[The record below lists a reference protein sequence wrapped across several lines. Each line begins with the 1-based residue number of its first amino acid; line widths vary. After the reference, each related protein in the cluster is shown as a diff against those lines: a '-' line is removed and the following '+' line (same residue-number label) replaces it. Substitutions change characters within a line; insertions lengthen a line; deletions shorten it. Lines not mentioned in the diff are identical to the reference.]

1 MNSTLRNTTLKILL
15 SQQNFTVGA
24 IEANTTKIC
33 HVIENHQTDHDIILF
48 PELCVTGYPPEDIL
62 FRETMPARIQQAL
75 QKIAATTKD
84 CNIIVGHPLYEN
96 GHCYNA
102 ASIFFQGQCVQ
113 IYRKQHL
120 PNYGVFDERRYF
132 TPGPNK
138 PCLFQIN
145 RHRLALCICEDIWHD
160 DTIQQINRAKTNL
173 LLCINASPY
182 HYEKHTQRIELLS
195 KHSKN
200 GLAIIYTNL
209 VGGQDDLIFDGQS
222 IAMNPHGTVGAQ
234 LPAFSALNSTII
246 WDGNTLNGAYHPALS
261 KANSMYDAL
270 VLATRDYVHKNGFDS
285 VLLGLSGGIDSA
297 LTLAIAVDALGP
309 KQVHAFFMPSRY
321 SASISLEDAKQ
332 QAENM
337 GVSFAVLPIEPIF
350 QNFLQTLAPS
360 FEGLKP
366 DLTEE
371 NLQARIR
378 GTLLMAL
385 SNKKGYLL
393 LSTSNKSETAVGY
406 TTLYGDMSG
415 GFAVLKDVLKTEVY
429 ALADYRNQLHPVI
442 PERVI
447 ERAPSAE
454 LADNQTDQDSLPPY
468 SILDSI
474 IQAYMIDKLD
484 AASIIQQGL
493 PQEVVKKVLSMIQR
507 NEYKRRQA
515 PPGPKISKMA
525 FSREWRY
532 PITNGIANST

>member
-1 MNSTLRNTTLKILL
+1 MNSTFQNTTLKILL

-33 HVIENHQTDHDIILF
+33 QIIQNHQADHDIILF

-62 FRETMPARIQQAL
+62 FRETMPAQIQQAL
-75 QKIAATTKD
+75 CKIAAITGD
-84 CNIIVGHPLYEN
+84 CNIIIGHPLYEN
-96 GHCYNA
+96 GQCYNA

-113 IYRKQHL
+113 IYRKQQL

-145 RHRLALCICEDIWHD
+145 HHRLALCICEDIWHD
-160 DTIQQINRAKTNL
+160 ETIQAIYRAKTDL
-173 LLCINASPY
+173 LLCMNASPY
-182 HYEKHTQRIELLS
+182 HYEKHTQRIKLLT
-195 KHSKN
+195 KHSQK

-222 IAMNPHGTVGAQ
+222 IGMNPQGKVSVQ
-234 LPAFSALNSTII
+234 LPAFSALNSSVI
-246 WDGNTLNGAYHPALS
+246 WDGKTLTGAYHPALS

-270 VLATRDYVHKNGFDS
+270 VLGTRDYVYKNGFHS

-297 LTLAIAVDALGP
+297 LTLAIAVDALGA
-309 KQVHAFFMPSRY
+309 KHVHTFFMPSRY
-321 SASISLEDAKQ
+321 SAAISLEDAQQ

-337 GVSFAVLPIEPIF
+337 GVTFTVLPIEPLF
-350 QNFLQTLAPS
+350 QNFLQTLTPS
-360 FEGLKP
+360 FTGHTP

-378 GTLLMAL
+378 GTLLMAV
-385 SNKKGYLL
+385 SNKKGHLL

-429 ALADYRNQLHPVI
+429 ALARYRNQLHPTI

-454 LADNQTDQDSLPPY
+454 LAENQTDQDSLPPY
-468 SILDSI
+468 SILDAI
-474 IQAYMIDKLD
+474 IQAYMVDKLD
-484 AASIIQQGL
+484 AASIIQQGFAPDIVEKIL
-493 PQEVVKKVLSMIQR
+493 RMIQH

-515 PPGPKISKMA
+515 PPGPKVSKMA

-532 PITNGIANST
+532 PITNGIANSR